1 MNPGVLIKFIIPI
14 LFVVMGLMAKYSH
27 NDGWSSVK
35 KYWIYLVV
43 FGAVSLVYN
52 VFKYLM

>member
-1 MNPGVLIKFIIPI
+1 MNFGIWIKVLTSI

-43 FGAVSLVYN
+43 LGVISLVYN
-52 VFKYLM
+52 IFKYLM